1 MGIWIFLIIVGGLF
15 FIYFNLRIV
24 CKANLTY
31 SYLRLYINLS
41 ILKKIYTLDKKFY
54 YLDFIS
60 KSTKRYEDIKTKK
73 YFPYLKKLAK
83 VRRLFII
90 KNILLYPECF
100 DNLSSFAIEFTIV
113 NNVIKRPLIM
123 ITHRSLKCHTER

>member
-1 MGIWIFLIIVGGLF
+1 MGIWIISIIVGGLL
-15 FIYFNLRIV
+15 FIYFNLRIG
-24 CKANLTY
+24 CKINLTY

-41 ILKKIYTLDKKFY
+41 ILKKLYTLDKKFY

-73 YFPYLKKLAK
+73 YFPLLK
-83 VRRLFII
+83 RLTKIRKYFMIS
-90 KNILLYPECF
+90 NIFLYPECF

-113 NNVIKRPLIM
+113 NNIIKRPLFM
-123 ITHRSLKCHTER
+123 ISRRHDLVQ